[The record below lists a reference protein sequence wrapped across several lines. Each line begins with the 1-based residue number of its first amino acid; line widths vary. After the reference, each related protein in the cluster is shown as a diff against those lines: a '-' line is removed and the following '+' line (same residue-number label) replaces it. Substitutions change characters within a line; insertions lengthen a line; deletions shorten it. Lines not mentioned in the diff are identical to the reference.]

1 MFCLLCLGDIVEDSG
16 DSLCSDVI
24 VFPVPNPSQHL
35 PFRTVHEQLYKKKQ
49 LDIFCLTVL
58 FLSVVIVIVTMF
70 PIHRVRASLL
80 LTRVTMQLTVRGR
93 VVMLNVIM

>member
-24 VFPVPNPSQHL
+24 EFPVPNRSQHL
-35 PFRTVHEQLYKKKQ
+35 PFRTVHEQLYKKT
-49 LDIFCLTVL
+49 DIFCLTIL
-58 FLSVVIVIVTMF
+58 FPSVVIVIVTMF
-70 PIHRVRASLL
+70 LIHRVRASLL
-80 LTRVTMQLTVRGR
+80 LTHVMMQLTLRGR